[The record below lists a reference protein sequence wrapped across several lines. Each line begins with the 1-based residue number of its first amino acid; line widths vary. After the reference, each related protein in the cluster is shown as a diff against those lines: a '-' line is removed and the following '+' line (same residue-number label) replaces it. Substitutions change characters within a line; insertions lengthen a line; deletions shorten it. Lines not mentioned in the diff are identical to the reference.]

1 VSHVEGQRGTFGRG
15 WQCAFL
21 RMLRCGVSHRAR

>member
-21 RMLRCGVSHRAR
+21 RISACSGAA